1 MLDEM
6 RVHGARLRKAHGEL
20 HHSRRAYGVRVHP
33 LDGGCTSLRVL
44 CRLNDVLISTYARPT
59 EMPATMVWY
68 TAKMPRGLRCG

>member
-1 MLDEM
+1 MAPDYGKRMVNFTIDDVHMECVCILLM
-6 RVHGARLRKAHGEL
+6 VVARV
-20 HHSRRAYGVRVHP
+20 
-33 LDGGCTSLRVL
+33 LRVL